1 MSFYRGKDID
11 CISLGEFIDQSHVEW
26 RNRYRYLIRGKN
38 FLSARKN
45 ALNKWSNGVWTGT

>member
-11 CISLGEFIDQSHVEW
+11 CISLGEFIDQSRVEW
-26 RNRYRYLIRGKN
+26 RNRYRYLIRGRN